1 MGDMM
6 KVNEQATLAKQ
17 AARVL
22 AAANTGMKN
31 DALLAIAKALEAKTE
46 EILSANAKDIQAAKE
61 NGMST
66 AMLDRL
72 TLTATRI
79 AGMITGVHELIA
91 LDDPVG
97 EFLSMQSRPNG
108 LKIGKKRVPL
118 GVCAIIYESRPNVT
132 VDAAALCLKAGNTVI
147 LRGGKEAIHTNITL
161 MQIMREA
168 LENTAIPADA
178 MHLVSDTSRESATQ
192 LMGLVGLIDVLIPRG
207 GAGLIRTVVENAK
220 VPVIETGTGVCHVF
234 VDASAELNMAAEII
248 ENAKCTRPSV
258 CNSAEALL
266 VHEAIA
272 KEFLPMAKARLDAH
286 KVEIRGDEKACAIL
300 GDTIVAATEDDFGVE
315 FLDFILAVK
324 VVADIDEA
332 MTHIAEHGS
341 GHSECIVTES
351 YQNAQRFLDTVD
363 AAAVYVNASTRF
375 TDGGVFGLGAEI
387 GISTQKMHARG
398 PMGLKELTSTKFVI
412 YGNGQIR

>member
-1 MGDMM
+1 MRV
-6 KVNEQATLAKQ
+6 KEQATRAKQ
-17 AARVL
+17 AARML
-22 AAANTGMKN
+22 AVANTGMKN
-31 DALLAIAKALEAKTE
+31 DALLAIAQALQAKTE
-46 EILSANAKDIQAAKE
+46 EILAANAKDIEAAKE
-61 NGMST
+61 SGMST

-72 TLTATRI
+72 TLTDARI
-79 AGMITGVHELIA
+79 AGMIAGVEEVIA

-132 VDAAALCLKAGNTVI
+132 VDAAVLCLKAGNAVV
-147 LRGGKEAIHTNITL
+147 LRGGKEAIHSNMTL

-168 LENTAIPADA
+168 LGNTEIPADA
-178 MHLVSDTSRESATQ
+178 MHLVSDISRESATE
-192 LMGLVGLIDVLIPRG
+192 LMGLTGLIDVLIPRG

-234 VDASAELNMAAEII
+234 VDASADLNMAAQII

-266 VHEAIA
+266 VHEAVA
-272 KEFLPMAKARLDAH
+272 EAFLPMAKARLDAH
-286 KVEIRGDEKACAIL
+286 KVEIRGDEKSCAIL
-300 GDTIVAATEDDFGVE
+300 GDSITAATKEDFGVE

-332 MTHIAEHGS
+332 ITHIAEHGS

-351 YQNAQRFLDTVD
+351 YQHAERFLDTVD

-398 PMGLKELTSTKFVI
+398 PMGLKELTSTKFVV